1 MNNKMFSTDK
11 TNYLIVDTCT
21 LLHCGDLI
29 ATIVAT
35 IWTKRLNFV
44 IVIPTIVIR
53 ELKGQEVCM
62 QDKRFKIVS
71 AFILMKRGSTTE
83 QGKNC

>member
-1 MNNKMFSTDK
+1 MFATDK
-11 TNYLIVDTCT
+11 INYLIVDTCT

-35 IWTKRLNFV
+35 VWFKKLNFKV
-44 IVIPTIVIR
+44 VIPTIVIR
-53 ELKGQEVCM
+53 ELKGQEVCI

-71 AFILMKRGSTTE
+71 AFILMKRGSITE
-83 QGKNC
+83 QGKNS